1 MAHFADYTARMRR
14 ILCAEAGKQ
23 GGSVKIFSKK
33 ARQNRYSKERSPIPF
48 SHLPNTP
55 QNRGLCANRPILTYP
70 HLSCLILSDS
80 SRSGQI
86 GLNQSVS
93 DWFIQDT
100 CVSFA
105 TEARQEEGR
114 HEKEKG

>member
-33 ARQNRYSKERSPIPF
+33 ARQNRYSKERSPMPF
-48 SHLPNTP
+48 S
-55 QNRGLCANRPILTYP
+55 
-70 HLSCLILSDS
+70 LSDS

-86 GLNQSVS
+86 GLNQSVL
-93 DWFIQDT
+93 DWFITDS
-100 CVSFA
+100 VLSFA
-105 TEARQEEGR
+105 TEWRQR
-114 HEKEKG
+114 CPL

>member
-33 ARQNRYSKERSPIPF
+33 ARQNRYSKERSPMP
-48 SHLPNTP
+48 
-55 QNRGLCANRPILTYP
+55 Y
-70 HLSCLILSDS
+70 LSLSSMILSDS

-86 GLNQSVS
+86 GLNQSVL
-93 DWFIQDT
+93 DWFITDS
-100 CVSFA
+100 VLSFA
-105 TEARQEEGR
+105 TEWRQR
-114 HEKEKG
+114 CPL